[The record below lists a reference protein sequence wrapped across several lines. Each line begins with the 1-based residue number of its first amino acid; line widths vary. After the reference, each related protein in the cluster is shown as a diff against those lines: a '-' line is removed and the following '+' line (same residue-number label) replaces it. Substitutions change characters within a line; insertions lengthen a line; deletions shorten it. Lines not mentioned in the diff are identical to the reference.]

1 MFRLYG
7 TLIFALISPC
17 LWAQSS
23 LHYSLNEGDKFVI
36 EQIAEQI
43 ITQDIQG
50 EIHEMENKIS
60 GLMEFNVAKVEEQQY
75 ELEMIFLNLTMQMTS
90 SQQGEL
96 MNVNASEVVEGDVQS
111 RIFHS
116 LLNVPISVVL
126 SKNGDVQEVKG
137 VDSLIQRMTKASGL
151 IDLDSKNTLE
161 ESLRREFGSE
171 ALSNSFEQ
179 MTYFYPDQQDSI
191 PQHWVNEYHGKLS
204 AKNAWSL
211 ESSTDSLNVIKGKAD
226 IVLNINEGGTSMLL
240 NGTQQTRIATDASSG
255 FLQDMSVD
263 GVAEGVATT
272 QYSGN
277 MEIPTTVKSH
287 TTYKLIRE

>member
-1 MFRLYG
+1 M
-7 TLIFALISPC
+7 
-17 LWAQSS
+17 
-23 LHYSLNEGDKFVI
+23 
-36 EQIAEQI
+36 AEQI

-50 EIHEMENKIS
+50 QIHEMENKIS
-60 GLMEFNVAKVEEQQY
+60 GLMEFNVAKVEEDQY

-90 SQQGEL
+90 NQQGEL
-96 MNVNASEVVEGDVQS
+96 MKVNASEVVEGDVQS

-151 IDLDSKNTLE
+151 IDLDSKNMLE
-161 ESLRREFGSE
+161 ASLRKEFGSE

-240 NGTQQTRIATDASSG
+240 NGTQQTSIATDVSSG

>member
-1 MFRLYG
+1 MFRLFY
-7 TLIFALISPC
+7 TLIFLLISSS

-23 LHYSLNEGDKFVI
+23 LQYSLNEGDKFI
-36 EQIAEQI
+36 IQQIAEQY
-43 ITQDIQG
+43 ITQDIEGQ
-50 EIHEMENKIS
+50 IHEMENKIS
-60 GLMEFNVAKVEEQQY
+60 GLMEFNVARVEEEQY

-96 MNVNASEVVEGDVQS
+96 MNINASEVVEGDIQS

-116 LLNVPISVVL
+116 LLNVPISLVL

-151 IDLDSKNTLE
+151 TDLDSKNMLE
-161 ESLRREFGSE
+161 QSLRSEFGSE

-191 PQHWVNEYHGKLS
+191 PAQWANEYQGKLS

-211 ESSTDSLNVIKGKAD
+211 ETSTDSLNVIIGKAD
-226 IVLNINEGGTSMLL
+226 IVLNINEGGTNMLL
-240 NGTQQTRIATDASSG
+240 NGTQETSIETDASSG
-255 FLQDMSVD
+255 FLQDMSVE
-263 GVAEGVATT
+263 GMAEGVATT
-272 QYSGN
+272 QFSGDI
-277 MEIPTTVKSH
+277 EIPTTVKSR